1 MVVQGLTALD
11 EIEQTY
17 RDHGTKLLRALYAY
31 TGSKEIAEDAAS
43 EAFAQALR
51 SRDQIRDIEPWIW
64 RVAFRKAARELRR
77 SEHSTGTYRA
87 ASYDMT
93 EAAVDLV
100 TALGQLSPKQRSSV
114 ILHHY
119 AGYPIRQI
127 AMILGTT
134 SGAVKV
140 HLSVGRRRLRAL
152 LEERD
157 G

>member
-1 MVVQGLTALD
+1 MVVDELTALD
-11 EIEQTY
+11 PIERAY
-17 RDHGTKLLRALYAY
+17 RDQGARLLRALYAY
-31 TGSKEIAEDAAS
+31 TGSAEIAEDAVAD
-43 EAFAQALR
+43 AFAQALR
-51 SRDQIRDIEPWIW
+51 SRDQIRHVEPWIC
-64 RVAFRKAARELRR
+64 RVAFRKAARDLRR
-77 SEHSTGTYRA
+77 KERSAPSEGASTY
-87 ASYDMT
+87 SMT

-100 TALGQLSPKQRSSV
+100 TALGQLSPKQRSSI

-119 AGYPIRQI
+119 AGYPIRDV
-127 AMILGTT
+127 AEILGST

>member
-1 MVVQGLTALD
+1 MDELTALD
-11 EIEQTY
+11 QIERAY
-17 RDHGTKLLRALYAY
+17 RDQGARLLRALYAY
-31 TGSKEIAEDAAS
+31 TGSAEIAEDAVA

-51 SRDQIRDIEPWIW
+51 SRDQIRNVEPWIW
-64 RVAFRKAARELRR
+64 RVAFRKAVRDLRR
-77 SEHSTGTYRA
+77 KERSAPSEGAST
-87 ASYDMT
+87 YDMT

-100 TALGQLSPKQRSSV
+100 SALRQLSPKQRGSI

-119 AGYPIRQI
+119 AGYPIRHV
-127 AMILGTT
+127 AEILGST

-140 HLSVGRRRLRAL
+140 HLSMGRRRLRAL

>member
-1 MVVQGLTALD
+1 MKESTALD
-11 EIEQTY
+11 EIERAY

-31 TGSKEIAEDAAS
+31 TGSVEIAEDAAS
-43 EAFAQALR
+43 EAFALALR
-51 SRDQIRDIEPWIW
+51 LRDQIRDVEPWIW
-64 RVAFRKAARELRR
+64 RVSFRKAARELRKKER
-77 SEHSTGTYRA
+77 SVDSEGAST
-87 ASYDMT
+87 YDMT
-93 EAAVDLV
+93 ETAVDLV
-100 TALGQLSPKQRSSV
+100 TALRQLSPKQRSSI

-119 AGYPIRQI
+119 AGYPIRDV
-127 AMILGTT
+127 AEILGST

>member
-1 MVVQGLTALD
+1 MVVEESIALD
-11 EIEQTY
+11 EIEQAY

-31 TGSKEIAEDAAS
+31 TGSVEIAEDAAA

-51 SRDQIRDIEPWIW
+51 LRDQIHDIKPWIW
-64 RVAFRKAARELRR
+64 RVSFRNAARQLRTRER
-77 SEHSTGTYRA
+77 SAPSVGAST
-87 ASYDMT
+87 YDMT

-100 TALGQLSPKQRSSV
+100 TALRHLSPKQRGSI

-119 AGYPIRQI
+119 AGYPIRDV
-127 AMILGTT
+127 AEILGSS